1 MNEEVYANALKT
13 ALTEIKNVCPDVS
26 SAYVL
31 LDSGKIVSN
40 DDQIIDSNVEKAMNT
55 LQELTGKSSSLGGL
69 NDLVI
74 DGEKGKIYVSQVNGT
89 YSVMALSKHADLT
102 FLRTVTNI
110 VFPTVLKVLEGINSE
125 PFLST
130 PVKSTPII
138 PEKPLIPTP
147 APLEP
152 ETEEESVEETVEE
165 TEELESPEEIV
176 KSKFSSKFTKSAEEE
191 KEEATEETE
200 ETDTVPELPSQ
211 QLIVDKF
218 GGLMVR
224 SDTVQLD
231 SDVLEKWAS
240 TLDLNEIHE
249 VDIETFRGKTVRC
262 KVKLINDEKL
272 QGRGIVRIPEKT
284 CDALELKRGELVR
297 VKPVV
302 SEE

>member
-1 MNEEVYANALKT
+1 MNEEVHATAFKT
-13 ALTEIKNVCPDVS
+13 ALAEIKNVCPDVN
-26 SAYVL
+26 SAYIL
-31 LDSGKIVSN
+31 LDNGKVVSN
-40 DDQIIDSNVEKAMNT
+40 DDQVIDSNVEKAMNT
-55 LQELTGKSSSLGGL
+55 LQELTEKGSSLGGL
-69 NDLVI
+69 SDLVI
-74 DGEKGKIYVSQVNGT
+74 DGDKGKVYVSQVNGT
-89 YSVMALSKHADLT
+89 YSVMALSKRADLN

-125 PFLST
+125 TVLSPPF
-130 PVKSTPII
+130 KSTPIV
-138 PEKPLIPTP
+138 PERPLIP

-152 ETEEESVEETVEE
+152 ETEEEEKVEETVEE
-165 TEELESPEEIV
+165 TQELEAPEERV
-176 KSKFSSKFTKSAEEE
+176 KSKFSHLAEEDE
-191 KEEATEETE
+191 EEATEEA
-200 ETDTVPELPSQ
+200 ETVLELPSQ

-302 SEE
+302 PEE

>member
-1 MNEEVYANALKT
+1 MNEEVHATALKT
-13 ALTEIKNVCPDVS
+13 ALAEIKNACPDVN
-26 SAYVL
+26 SAYIL
-31 LDSGKIVSN
+31 LDNGKVVSN
-40 DDQIIDSNVEKAMNT
+40 DDQAIDSNVEKAMNT
-55 LQELTGKSSSLGGL
+55 LQELTEKGSSLGGL
-69 NDLVI
+69 SDLVI
-74 DGEKGKIYVSQVNGT
+74 DGDKGKVYVSQVNGT
-89 YSVMALSKHADLT
+89 YSVMALSKRADLN
-102 FLRTVTNI
+102 FLRTITNI
-110 VFPTVLKVLEGINSE
+110 LFPTVLKVLEGIDSE
-125 PFLST
+125 TLFST

-138 PEKPLIPTP
+138 PEKPLIPAP

-152 ETEEESVEETVEE
+152 ETTEEEENVEETVDE
-165 TEELESPEEIV
+165 TQELESPEEIV
-176 KSKFSSKFTKSAEEE
+176 KSKFSQLAEEDE
-191 KEEATEETE
+191 EEATEAET
-200 ETDTVPELPSQ
+200 VLELPSQ

-302 SEE
+302 PEE

>member
-1 MNEEVYANALKT
+1 MNEEVYATALKT
-13 ALTEIKNVCPDVS
+13 ALTEIKNACPDVN
-26 SAYVL
+26 SAYIL
-31 LDSGKIVSN
+31 LNNGKVVSN
-40 DDQIIDSNVEKAMNT
+40 DDNSVDSTIEKAMNT
-55 LQELTGKSSSLGGL
+55 LQELTDKSLSLGGL
-69 NDLVI
+69 SDLVI

-89 YSVMALSKHADLT
+89 HSVMALSKRADLT
-102 FLRTVTNI
+102 FLRTITNI

-125 PFLST
+125 TSETLLST
-130 PVKSTPII
+130 PLKSTPII
-138 PEKPLIPTP
+138 PERPLIPAPT
-147 APLEP
+147 PLEP
-152 ETEEESVEETVEE
+152 EIDEENVEETAEETGKLEETNEIVRPRPTESADEEESE
-165 TEELESPEEIV
+165 EEI
-176 KSKFSSKFTKSAEEE
+176 E
-191 KEEATEETE
+191 
-200 ETDTVPELPSQ
+200 TVPELPSQ

-231 SDVLEKWAS
+231 SDVLDKWAS
-240 TLDLNEIHE
+240 TLNLDEVHE

-262 KVKLINDEKL
+262 KAKLINDEKL